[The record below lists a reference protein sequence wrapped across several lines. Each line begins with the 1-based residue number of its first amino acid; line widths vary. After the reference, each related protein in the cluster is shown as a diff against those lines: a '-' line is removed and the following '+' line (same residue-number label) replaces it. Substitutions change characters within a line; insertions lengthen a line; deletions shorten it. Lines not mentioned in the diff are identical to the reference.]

1 MEKIMYSTKTLKAI
15 AKYGESACV
24 KSFHMN
30 RMGEGANTISQIGPE
45 TIKTTRQ
52 ADAAINAGREILVKS
67 GRILETL

>member
-1 MEKIMYSTKTLKAI
+1 
-15 AKYGESACV
+15 
-24 KSFHMN
+24 MN
-30 RMGEGANTISQIGPE
+30 RMGDGANTISQIGPE